1 MSKLL
6 PKTRNY
12 STNNINV
19 RQLTKYI
26 LVFSFALLFI
36 SNANSPVNAQTVIIP
51 DDAVPP
57 PLKVITQEER
67 NKLSAETKIKK
78 RTKLSL
84 ELMDIR
90 MVNAENF
97 AGEKQYIEMFK
108 ELGRFHALVD
118 NTLDFLDR
126 NNKGRRK
133 ILNEYKRFEIG
144 LRPFLPRLELI
155 RRELPAKYEYYV
167 RGLAIKVRDAR
178 SKAVAPM
185 FDNSVVSEN

>member
-1 MSKLL
+1 MSEML
-6 PKTRNY
+6 PKIRIFL
-12 STNNINV
+12 TNNINV
-19 RQLTKYI
+19 CQLTKHM
-26 LVFSFALLFI
+26 LVFSFVLLFI
-36 SNANSPVNAQTVIIP
+36 SSANSPVNAQKVIIP

-57 PLKVITQEER
+57 PLKIITKEEG

-90 MVNAENF
+90 MISAENF
-97 AGEKQYIEMFK
+97 AGKKQYVEMFK

-118 NTLDFLDR
+118 NALDFLNK
-126 NNKGRRK
+126 NNKGRKK

-185 FDNSVVSEN
+185 FGDSVVSEN